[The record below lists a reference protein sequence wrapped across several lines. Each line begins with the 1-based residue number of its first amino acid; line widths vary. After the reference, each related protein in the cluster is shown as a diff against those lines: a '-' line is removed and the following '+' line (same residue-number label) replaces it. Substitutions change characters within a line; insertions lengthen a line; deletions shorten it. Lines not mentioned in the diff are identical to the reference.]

1 MENVSQYSI
10 KFRPTSLKDVFGQD
24 NIVKSLQS
32 RLKERKFPTATLMQG
47 PVGTGKTTCAKILAM
62 SIQCQHPHED
72 GSPCLECPSCKSIL
86 DESYGRDTVLLDASQ
101 FGQKDSAIELTS
113 LINIRPMMDP
123 SRVFIIDEVD
133 QGSQS
138 FKLALLKII
147 ERNYTNRSPVYFI
160 LLSME
165 NNGVPQSI
173 KSRCQVYNFKSISIK
188 DTMLALRDVMIK
200 DNLWEDTSIPS
211 VFKTEGLSAIATA
224 SKGSLRSA
232 MQGLEA
238 CIEGK
243 IYSKEEIESFL
254 NVIDEI
260 STFKILDGLLNKT
273 KDDNTWG
280 SIYKVD
286 PQELYNYMTLLLSDS
301 MIYKRTGYINDD
313 RFENSIKKIAGNPN
327 LDYLFTTLTTHPQL
341 CKPYM
346 RKADLLAALASYYKP
361 ENNRLTEVNP
371 IPVRNSIPMRG
382 VKK

>member
-10 KFRPTSLKDVFGQD
+10 KFRPTSLNDVFGQD

-32 RLKERKFPTATLMQG
+32 RLKDRKFPTAVLMQG

-72 GSPCLECPSCKSIL
+72 GSPCLECSSCKSIL
-86 DESYGRDTVLLDASQ
+86 EESYGRDTVLLDASQ

-147 ERNYTNRSPVYFI
+147 ERNYSNRSPVYFI

-200 DNLWEDTSIPS
+200 SNLWEDTSIPNT
-211 VFKTEGLSAIATA
+211 FKTEGLSTIAVA

-254 NVIDEI
+254 NVIDET

-273 KDDNTWG
+273 KDDITWG
-280 SIYKVD
+280 SIYKAD
-286 PQELYNYMTLLLSDS
+286 PQELYNYMTLLISDS

-313 RFENSIKKIAGNPN
+313 RFENSIKKIANNPN
-327 LDYLFTTLTTHPQL
+327 LDCLFNVLTTHPQL

-361 ENNRLTEVNP
+361 ENNRLTEVSP